1 MASTGTV
8 IATNADRAANH
19 TYPELWADV
28 SVNGGNPYVPGTGL
42 AVTAASLET
51 LLNTYGVYGIDVSSI
66 DRVEDMLRGSTNG
79 TYYCSWDGTGL
90 LHFLNT
96 TGVEAGAID
105 LSAAAGDVVARVY
118 FTVTQ

>member
-8 IATNADRAANH
+8 IASNADRASALGF
-19 TYPELWADV
+19 PEYYADV

-42 AVTAASLET
+42 ALTAASLQA
-51 LLNTYGVYGIDVSSI
+51 LLLTFGVVVSVASI
-66 DRVEDMLRGSTNG
+66 ARVEDMLRGSTNG
-79 TYYCSWDGTGL
+79 TYYCSYDGTGL

-118 FTVTQ
+118 FNVTQ

>member
-1 MASTGTV
+1 
-8 IATNADRAANH
+8 
-19 TYPELWADV
+19 
-28 SVNGGNPYVPGTGL
+28 L

-51 LLNTYGVYGIDVSSI
+51 LLNTYGVYGIDVLAIS
-66 DRVEDMLRGSTNG
+66 RVEDNTRNSTNG
-79 TYYCSWDGTGL
+79 TYTASYDGTGI